1 MEKKRLLAFAT
12 GAALRFRGAAAFSPI
27 KTGTSRMSWQNH
39 APSSKSFQLS
49 SSTTDD
55 DNEPLFSQTPEEV
68 YADLTSATDS
78 TAVGLDDLDDDN
90 EPLFSQTPEE
100 VYAELTSAIDSTVVG
115 LEDLGRWIELQEL
128 VEDEMILPSE
138 VEAFYD
144 AAVPSQDAL
153 GLDAAAFA
161 KFYTLIDDLFEDD
174 VDEAQESLAPEDS
187 NVDGEANAEAVAGT
201 TVTLEDLLSAISAID
216 DEPLTV
222 LPCGLDCED
231 STREEISELIAQ
243 LRQSD
248 ANLVKRN
255 GGVVEAQSL
264 LGIWS
269 LLYTSSLTM
278 IINKSLSGLGR
289 STSDTA
295 NFSGL
300 TRTLSGTKYF
310 GECRF
315 TETIDAGDDDGTS
328 IEVVVDGE
336 WELKDGADPD
346 TGERVTILKADPITL
361 EYPGNKAKADD
372 WSSLGSIKFLDI
384 ICLIDDIML
393 LRGITLTGEESLFV
407 WKKVSQ

>member
-1 MEKKRLLAFAT
+1 MAMQKLFAFAA
-12 GAALRFRGAAAFSPI
+12 GAAALCFSGAAAFAPI
-27 KTGTSRMSWQNH
+27 KTDTCRMRQN
-39 APSSKSFQLS
+39 PSSRPNQLS
-49 SSTTDD
+49 SSTTD

-68 YADLTSATDS
+68 YAGLTSATDC
-78 TAVGLDDLDDDN
+78 TAVSLDDL
-90 EPLFSQTPEE
+90 E
-100 VYAELTSAIDSTVVG
+100 
-115 LEDLGRWIELQEL
+115 RWMELQEL
-128 VEDEMILPSE
+128 IDDGMILSSE
-138 VEAFYD
+138 IEAFYK
-144 AAVPSQDAL
+144 AAASSQDAM

-161 KFYTLIDDLFEDD
+161 KFYTFIDDLFEDD
-174 VDEAQESLAPEDS
+174 VDDESSAETEGL
-187 NVDGEANAEAVAGT
+187 NVDVETNADVVVDT
-201 TVTLEDLLSAISAID
+201 TVTLEELLSAISAID

-222 LPCGLDCED
+222 LPCGLDCKY
-231 STREEISELIAQ
+231 STREEISELITQ

-248 ANLVKRN
+248 ANLVKKN
-255 GGVVEAQSL
+255 GGVFEVKSL
-264 LGIWS
+264 LGTWS

-300 TRTLSGTKYF
+300 TQTLSGTKYF

-315 TETIDAGDDDGTS
+315 VETIDAGDDDGTS

-384 ICLIDDIML
+384 ICLIDDCMV

-407 WKKVSQ
+407 WKKVSE

>member
-1 MEKKRLLAFAT
+1 MAMQKLFAFAA
-12 GAALRFRGAAAFSPI
+12 GAAALCFSGAAAFAPI
-27 KTGTSRMSWQNH
+27 KTDTCRMRQN
-39 APSSKSFQLS
+39 PSSRPPQLS
-49 SSTTDD
+49 SSTT
-55 DNEPLFSQTPEEV
+55 
-68 YADLTSATDS
+68 
-78 TAVGLDDLDDDN
+78 DDN

-100 VYAELTSAIDSTVVG
+100 VYAELTSATDCTAVSLDD
-115 LEDLGRWIELQEL
+115 LERWMELQEL
-128 VEDEMILPSE
+128 VDDGMILSSE
-138 VEAFYD
+138 IEAFYK
-144 AAVPSQDAL
+144 AAASSQDAM

-161 KFYTLIDDLFEDD
+161 KFYTFIDDLFEDD
-174 VDEAQESLAPEDS
+174 VDDESSAETEGV
-187 NVDGEANAEAVAGT
+187 NVDVEANADVVVDT
-201 TVTLEDLLSAISAID
+201 TVTLEELLSAISAID

-222 LPCGLDCED
+222 LPCGLDCKD
-231 STREEISELIAQ
+231 STREEISELITQ

-248 ANLVKRN
+248 ANLVKKN
-255 GGVVEAQSL
+255 GGVVEVKSL
-264 LGIWS
+264 LGTWS

-300 TRTLSGTKYF
+300 TQTLSGTKYF

-315 TETIDAGDDDGTS
+315 VETIDAGDDDGTS

-384 ICLIDDIML
+384 ICLIDDCMV
-393 LRGITLTGEESLFV
+393 LRGITLTGEESIFV
-407 WKKVSQ
+407 WRKVSE